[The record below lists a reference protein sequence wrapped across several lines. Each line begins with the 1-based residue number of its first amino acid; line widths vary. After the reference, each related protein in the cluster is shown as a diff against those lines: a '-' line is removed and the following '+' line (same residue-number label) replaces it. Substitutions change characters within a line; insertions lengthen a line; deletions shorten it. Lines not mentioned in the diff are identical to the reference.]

1 MGKVVIYGPEVPN
14 YIALV
19 SPSRIEVADT
29 PEVNFRVLEVFATG
43 LSVGFED
50 TDLKTYLI
58 EEFSKGESFGTGDTT
73 METYLIEE
81 VTFTNA

>member
-14 YIALV
+14 YIGLV
-19 SPSRIEVADT
+19 SPSRIEVIDS
-29 PEVNFRVLEVFATG
+29 PDNNFRVLEVFAIG

-50 TDLKTYLI
+50 VDLKTYLI
-58 EEFSKGESFGTGDTT
+58 EEFSKGESFDTGDFT